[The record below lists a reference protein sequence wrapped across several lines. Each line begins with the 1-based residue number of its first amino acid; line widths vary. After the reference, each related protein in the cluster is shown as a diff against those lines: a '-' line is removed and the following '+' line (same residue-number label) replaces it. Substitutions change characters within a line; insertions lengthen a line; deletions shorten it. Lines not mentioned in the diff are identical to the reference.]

1 MLRTR
6 RSPRLAPILAVALL
20 VGCGGDSRESDA
32 GDATTTTTAASAPE
46 VTGREAAQLL
56 NESIEQTRAIQSM
69 RFSLSLAFDGG
80 SLLGSQSAE
89 IAGAVALDG
98 TALDLS
104 ATIEGQADALR
115 LLILGDRAWVGGE
128 GEDVRDALP
137 AGASWVE
144 LAASDLKASPTYSD
158 PSDLDFLYLLNGA
171 TDIEAEGNGRYRF
184 GIDLDRAIAESPVD
198 RREQVAETM
207 TFDGDAEPEIT
218 GEVTLDQQGRVR
230 EMSILGIQRPTVEEQ
245 ETFDL
250 EDGDELRIQLRFTA
264 DDIDEEVEVEAP
276 DAADVVDIADAPEVA
291 TLLELEGAR

>member
-20 VGCGGDSRESDA
+20 VGCGGDNRESDA
-32 GDATTTTTAASAPE
+32 GATTTTAASAPA

-56 NESIEQTRAIQSM
+56 SESIEQTRAIQSM

-128 GEDVRDALP
+128 GDDVRDALP

-144 LAASDLKASPTYSD
+144 LTASDLMASPTYSD

-184 GIDLDRAIAESPVD
+184 DIDLDQAIAEAPVD
-198 RREQVAETM
+198 RREQVSETM

-218 GEVTLDQQGRVR
+218 GEVTLDEEGRVR

-291 TLLELEGAR
+291 ALLELEGAR